1 MTVTMTPAVRNRLV
15 LTAVALLAVAIG
27 AAALAC
33 GESPKL
39 VQDAVGEDPA
49 AAKAAVAT
57 LRAQGPAGLRRLIY
71 ASDLDTAL
79 TTRNSAPTPAEIARG
94 KRFAAAIDAVAAQ
107 KDASASRLYWYTDFD
122 QAKAA
127 AAREG
132 KPILSLRLLGN
143 LDSEFSCANSRF
155 FRTVLYADAEVGKA
169 LRDRFVLHWKSVR
182 PVPKVTIDMGDG
194 RTICRTITGNSI
206 HYVLDAQGRVV
217 DALPG
222 LYGAKPFLR
231 GLDAAEREER
241 ELRKAGGDVNA
252 RAARLAQWHGDRV
265 AATET
270 AWSQDLRSLGM
281 TDGPVPVKPRMRVV
295 TIEGTKIGNPPSALV
310 AAPLAPSKV
319 AVEWN
324 IVRALAPRFAA
335 LETSTDI
342 WVWTGIAALPPHA
355 EDGRLGEGS
364 RAMVRAKQ
372 ATRAPSA
379 RAAGLLTVGKA
390 LQEDPVL
397 RVTNTFER
405 SVAEDTVRNEYGFH
419 RKIHEWFATRAPDTT
434 AAEDP
439 GALDRLNERVYSELF
454 LTPSSDP
461 WLGLVPDDAYSALE
475 GRGTRNA
482 E

>member
-1 MTVTMTPAVRNRLV
+1 MTVTMVSAVRNRWTLA
-15 LTAVALLAVAIG
+15 AVALLAVAIG

-33 GESPKL
+33 GESPRL

-49 AAKAAVAT
+49 AAKAAVAA
-57 LRAQGPAGLRRLIY
+57 LRAQGPAGLRRLMRVQ
-71 ASDLDTAL
+71 AEERA
-79 TTRNSAPTPAEIARG
+79 AVQMKCAAETPQEQARA
-94 KRFAAAIDAVAAQ
+94 KRFEAAIDAVAAQ
-107 KDASASRLYWYTDFD
+107 KDASASGLYWYTDLE

-127 AAREG
+127 ATREG

-143 LDSEFSCANSRF
+143 LDSEYSCANSRF

-206 HYVLDAQGRVV
+206 HYVLDAQGRVI

-222 LYGAKPFLR
+222 LYGAKAFLR

-241 ELRKAGGDVNA
+241 ELRKAGGDANA
-252 RAARLAQWHGDRV
+252 RAASLAQWHGDRV
-265 AATET
+265 AATEV
-270 AWSQDLRSLGM
+270 AWSQDLRWAGIPG
-281 TDGPVPVKPRMRVV
+281 GPIASVNRDFATGWPPNGPRPGALDAATRVV
-295 TIEGTKIGNPPSALV
+295 SKTK
-310 AAPLAPSKV
+310 
-319 AVEWN
+319 VEWN

-335 LETSTDI
+335 LEASTDAS
-342 WVWTGIAALPPHA
+342 VWPRIAALPAHA

-364 RAMVRAKQ
+364 RAMVRAKHESSG
-372 ATRAPSA
+372 PSA
-379 RAAGLLTVGKA
+379 GVAVRLAVGKA
-390 LQEDPVL
+390 MQEDPVL
-397 RVTNTFER
+397 RVIRTFER

-419 RKIHEWFATRAPDTT
+419 RKIHEWFATRMTETT
-434 AAEDP
+434 AEDP
-439 GALDRLNERVYSELF
+439 GALDRLNERVYSDLF

-461 WLGLVPDDAYSALE
+461 WLGLVPDDAYAALE